1 MLRELCRLHKIKM
14 PNEAVVLLSGESSSE
29 ATSEMAGGSVSG
41 SDRGWASGSG
51 VKTAD
56 DSIDQSIDDQYE
68 AGYGSDDDTS
78 ISSIDSDNFESLTKV
93 EEKSRSKD
101 DTPPFKKAHMDVF
114 KKIVGLTIPNRK
126 MN

>member
-1 MLRELCRLHKIKM
+1 MRELCRLHKIKM
-14 PNEAVVLLSGESSSE
+14 PNEAVVLLSGESSSGT
-29 ATSEMAGGSVSG
+29 TSGMASG
-41 SDRGWASGSG
+41 SDGGSAS